1 MMAVGLSEKEAGQ
14 YIKLLALSYSMTGIQ
29 IGCINSSMNVTITG
43 DADQV
48 DFLKEVLDKASVFVR
63 KLQVKVAY
71 HSSHM
76 HAVAIKY
83 AQSLQDLSQGDCVG
97 LGTMVSSVTGKVVS
111 MAELSRS
118 DYWVENLVSP
128 VLFSNALMQIT
139 QRSQT
144 KKGQSNKTGIAVD
157 DLLEIG
163 PHSALRTVTKEIL
176 QSVPEGDKVTY
187 SSLLS
192 KYTGGVHTMLQA
204 VGHMHC
210 LGYKV
215 DIGTINRQ
223 NEIDLRMC
231 KLLPNLPEY
240 PFDHSQL
247 YWHEDKVASTG
258 YRLRPHGK
266 LDLLGTTAPD
276 WNPLEARWKNSLNIS
291 ETPWLQDHKV
301 RKLLIFLFFF
311 GSQHHSL
318 FIGQ

>member
-1 MMAVGLSEKEAGQ
+1 MMAVGLSEMEARQ
-14 YIKLLALSYSMTGIQ
+14 YIKLLAVRYSMTGIQ
-29 IGCINSSMNVTITG
+29 IGCINSPKNVTITG

-48 DFLKEVLDKASVFVR
+48 DFLKEILDKASVFVR

-76 HAVAIKY
+76 NAVAIKY
-83 AQSLQDLSQGDCVG
+83 AQSLQNLSQGDCVA

-128 VLFSNALMQIT
+128 VLFSNALLQIT

-144 KKGQSNKTGIAVD
+144 KKGQSNKTSIAIN

-176 QSVPEGDKVTY
+176 QSFPEGDQITY

-192 KYTGGVHTMLQA
+192 KFTRGVYTMLQA
-204 VGHMHC
+204 VGHIHC

-223 NEIDLRMC
+223 NEIDIRMR

-240 PFDHSQL
+240 PFDRSQL
-247 YWHEDKVASTG
+247 YWHENRVASTG
-258 YRLRPHGK
+258 YRLRPYGK

-276 WNPLEARWKNSLNIS
+276 WNPLEARWRNSLSIS

-301 RKLLIFLFFF
+301 SKLIIFLVVF
-311 GSQHHSL
+311 L
-318 FIGQ
+318 YPRITNYL